1 MRHHTCVEF
10 FPTAGSVQLGEYQ
23 VGRGQALVGS
33 GEAPVKGKEEGEE
46 SKDRLGQGH

>member
-1 MRHHTCVEF
+1 MRYVLSHCWLC
-10 FPTAGSVQLGEYQ
+10 ALGEYQ